1 MLHKTRGI
9 VFHVT
14 DYSETSVVARIY
26 TELFG
31 VQSYLLKGAKRKK
44 SKLHSGILQPMSLL
58 EMEVYHKDHGG
69 LQYPTEINN
78 SPPFTSIPYD
88 MVKSSIVL
96 FLDEIVYKSI
106 REEEGNPL
114 LFDFLHHAMRW
125 LDAMDPVHPD
135 FHLVFMAQLTRFL
148 GFFPHGTP
156 GEGSSCFDMEE
167 GCFQAIPPQHDR
179 FLEPGLSKWLGVL
192 LGTSLQNQE
201 NLRIPREIKPVLT
214 GKLIEY
220 YGLHLSGFGNIKSHT
235 VLEAVWF

>member
-1 MLHKTRGI
+1 MIHKTRGI

-44 SKLHSGILQPMSLL
+44 NKLHSGILQPMSLL

-69 LQYPTEINN
+69 LQYATEINN
-78 SPPFTSIPYD
+78 RPPFASIPYD

-96 FLDEIVYKSI
+96 FLNEIVYKSI

-135 FHLVFMAQLTRFL
+135 FHLVFMVQLTRFL
-148 GFFPHGTP
+148 GFFPHGNP
-156 GEGSSCFDMEE
+156 EDGSSYFDLAE
-167 GCFQAIPPQHDR
+167 GCFQAIPPRHTQ
-179 FLEPGLSKWLGVL
+179 FLETDLSKWLGEL

-201 NLRIPREIKPVLT
+201 NLKIPREIKPMLT
-214 GKLIEY
+214 DKLIEY
-220 YGLHLSGFGNIKSHT
+220 YSLHLSGFGNIKSHA
-235 VLEAVWF
+235 VLEAVWA